1 MVMKIKNIIL
11 IVVAFVFTAVSCS
24 VEEDVLPSNNN
35 NTNNSVVI
43 SDQEVYLAFNLNA
56 ETKAEGATNTDAP
69 KGAEVTS
76 CSVVLFTDDNQIIA
90 VEDEVAVKDNQLQ
103 NCSFLTK
110 VRSDLNVAII
120 ANTKKTFESCAT
132 MKEVREKVL
141 DKDDLARFVK
151 YGEAK
156 VDFGDMEGSTSTSA
170 TKESTVEVKVALK
183 EKVAVVELNSFK
195 LNFEEGAKEDEVV
208 VKTVE
213 LVNAN
218 TETYTNAEG
227 GSSIS
232 TLSNEINTKLED
244 NAEIKTTFRTF
255 PNKEVYMKIN
265 YTVGGKEFSK
275 SFLVNKTNDGLVE
288 SAYIYRLNVTLTQFA
303 HDVDVNVVLNVNDWV
318 GNTIRMDMTEGK

>member
-56 ETKAEGATNTDAP
+56 ETKAEGAVDTDAP

-76 CSVVLFTDDNQIIA
+76 CSVVLFAGDQIIA
-90 VEDEVAVKDNQLQ
+90 VEDEVDVKDNQLQ

-120 ANTKKTFESCAT
+120 ANTTKSFESCAT
-132 MKEVREKVL
+132 MDDVREKVL
-141 DKDDLARFVK
+141 NEEDLVRFVK

-156 VDFGDMEGSTSTSA
+156 VDFGNIEGSTSTSA
-170 TKESTVEVKVALK
+170 TTESTVEVKVALK

-195 LNFEEGAKEDEVV
+195 LNFDENAKKEEVTVTK
-208 VKTVE
+208 VE

-218 TETYTNAEG
+218 TETYTKAKGHSE
-227 GSSIS
+227 IS
-232 TLSNEINTKLED
+232 TLSNDINEKLED
-244 NAEIKTTFRTF
+244 DTEIKTTFRTF
-255 PNKEVYMKIN
+255 PNKGVYMKIT

-275 SFLVNKTNDGLVE
+275 SFLVNKDNGGSVE
-288 SAYIYRLNVTLTQFA
+288 SAYIYRLNVTLTQNA
-303 HDVDVNVVLNVNDWV
+303 HDVDVNVALSVNDWV

>member
-56 ETKAEGATNTDAP
+56 ETKAEGAELTNAP

-76 CSVVLFTDDNQIIA
+76 CSVVLFAGDQIIA
-90 VEDEVAVKDNQLQ
+90 VEDEVDVKDNQLQ

-156 VDFGDMEGSTSTSA
+156 VDFGSEVGSTTTTNA
-170 TKESTVEVKVALK
+170 PIVPVTVKLK

-195 LNFEEGAKEDEVV
+195 LNFDENAKKEEVTVTK
-208 VKTVE
+208 VE

-218 TETYTNAEG
+218 TETYTNAKGHSE
-227 GSSIS
+227 IS
-232 TLSNEINTKLED
+232 TLSNDINEKLEGD
-244 NAEIKTTFRTF
+244 TEIKTTFHTF
-255 PNKEVYMKIN
+255 PNNDVSMKIT

-275 SFLVNKTNDGLVE
+275 SFQINKDNGGLVE
-288 SAYIYRLNVTLTQFA
+288 SAYIYRLNVTLNQTA
-303 HDVDVNVVLNVNDWV
+303 HDVDVDVVLNVKDWV
-318 GNTIRMDMTEGK
+318 GNTIRMDMTEGN

>member
-56 ETKAEGATNTDAP
+56 ETKAEGAELTNAP

-76 CSVVLFTDDNQIIA
+76 CSVVLFAGDQIIA
-90 VEDEVAVKDNQLQ
+90 VEDEVDVKDNQLQ

-120 ANTKKTFESCAT
+120 ANTTKSFESCAT

-156 VDFGDMEGSTSTSA
+156 VDFGSEVGSTTTTNA
-170 TKESTVEVKVALK
+170 PIVPVTVKLK

-227 GSSIS
+227 ASLIS
-232 TLSNEINTKLED
+232 TLSNDINTKLED

-255 PNKEVYMKIN
+255 PNKGVYMKIN

-288 SAYIYRLNVTLTQFA
+288 SAYIYRLNVTLNQTA
-303 HDVDVNVVLNVNDWV
+303 HDVDVDVVLNVKDWV
-318 GNTIRMDMTEGK
+318 GNTIRMDMTEGN

>member
-56 ETKAEGATNTDAP
+56 ETKAEEPKDTDAP

-76 CSVVLFTDDNQIIA
+76 CSVVLFTTSDQIIA
-90 VEDEVAVKDNQLQ
+90 VEDNVVVSNNQLQ
-103 NCSFLTK
+103 DCSFLTK
-110 VRSDLNVAII
+110 VRDDLNVAII
-120 ANTKKTFESCAT
+120 ANTAQSFESCAT
-132 MKEVREKVL
+132 MEDVREKVL
-141 DKDDLARFVK
+141 NEEDLVRFVK

-156 VDFGDMEGSTSTSA
+156 VDFGSEAGSTSTTNA
-170 TKESTVEVKVALK
+170 PIITVNVALK

-195 LNFEEGAKEDEVV
+195 LNFDENAKKEEVTVTK
-208 VKTVE
+208 VE

-218 TETYTNAEG
+218 TETYTNAKGHSE
-227 GSSIS
+227 IS
-232 TLSNEINTKLED
+232 TLSNDINEKLEGD
-244 NAEIKTTFRTF
+244 TEIKTTFHTF
-255 PNKEVYMKIN
+255 PNNDVSMKIT

-275 SFLVNKTNDGLVE
+275 SFQINKDNGGLVE
-288 SAYIYRLNVTLTQFA
+288 SAYIYRLNVTLIQNA
-303 HDVDVNVVLNVNDWV
+303 HDVDVNVALSVNDWV

>member
-76 CSVVLFTDDNQIIA
+76 CSVVLFTTSDQIIA
-90 VEDEVAVKDNQLQ
+90 VEDNVVVSNNQLQ
-103 NCSFLTK
+103 DCSFLTK
-110 VRSDLNVAII
+110 VRDDLNVAII
-120 ANTKKTFESCAT
+120 ANTAQSFESCAT
-132 MKEVREKVL
+132 MEDVREKVL
-141 DKDDLARFVK
+141 NEEDLVRFVK

-156 VDFGDMEGSTSTSA
+156 VDFGSEAGSTSTTNA
-170 TKESTVEVKVALK
+170 PIITVNVALK
-183 EKVAVVELNSFK
+183 EKIAVVELNSFK
-195 LNFEEGAKEDEVV
+195 LNFDENAKKEEVTVTK
-208 VKTVE
+208 VE

-218 TETYTNAEG
+218 TETYTKAKGHSE
-227 GSSIS
+227 IS
-232 TLSNEINTKLED
+232 TLSNEINKELKGDT
-244 NAEIKTTFRTF
+244 EIKTTFRTF
-255 PNKEVYMKIN
+255 PNTDVYMKIT

-275 SFLVNKTNDGLVE
+275 SFLVNKDNGRSVE
-288 SAYIYRLNVTLTQFA
+288 SAYIYRLNVTLTQHA

>member
-90 VEDEVAVKDNQLQ
+90 VEDEVDVKDNQLQ

-156 VDFGDMEGSTSTSA
+156 VDFGSEVGSTTTTNA
-170 TKESTVEVKVALK
+170 PIVPVTVKLK

-227 GSSIS
+227 ASLIS
-232 TLSNEINTKLED
+232 TLSNDINTKLED

-255 PNKEVYMKIN
+255 PNKGVYMKIN

-288 SAYIYRLNVTLTQFA
+288 SAYIYRLNVTLNQTA
-303 HDVDVNVVLNVNDWV
+303 HDVDVDVVLNVKDWV
-318 GNTIRMDMTEGK
+318 GNTIRMDMTEGN

>member
-56 ETKAEGATNTDAP
+56 ETKAEGAVDTDAP

-76 CSVVLFTDDNQIIA
+76 CSVVLFTTSDQIIA
-90 VEDEVAVKDNQLQ
+90 VEDNVVVSNNQLQ
-103 NCSFLTK
+103 DCSFLTK
-110 VRSDLNVAII
+110 VRDDLNVAII
-120 ANTKKTFESCAT
+120 ANTAQSFESCAT
-132 MKEVREKVL
+132 MEDVREKVL
-141 DKDDLARFVK
+141 KEEDLDRFVK

-156 VDFGDMEGSTSTSA
+156 VEFGNIEGSTSTTNA
-170 TKESTVEVKVALK
+170 PTITVKVALK

-195 LNFEEGAKEDEVV
+195 LNFDENAKKEEVTVTK
-208 VKTVE
+208 VE

-218 TETYTNAEG
+218 TETYTNAKGHSE
-227 GSSIS
+227 IS
-232 TLSNEINTKLED
+232 TLRNDINEKLESD
-244 NAEIKTTFRTF
+244 TEIKTTFRTF
-255 PNKEVYMKIN
+255 PNNDVYMKIT

-275 SFLVNKTNDGLVE
+275 SFLVNKDNGGSVE
-288 SAYIYRLNVTLTQFA
+288 SAYIYRLNVTLTQHA
-303 HDVDVNVVLNVNDWV
+303 HDVDVNVALSVNDWV

>member
-56 ETKAEGATNTDAP
+56 ETKAEGAELTNAP

-76 CSVVLFTDDNQIIA
+76 CSVVLFTTSDQIIA
-90 VEDEVAVKDNQLQ
+90 VEDNVVVSNNQLQ
-103 NCSFLTK
+103 DCSFLTK
-110 VRSDLNVAII
+110 VRNDLNVAII

-132 MKEVREKVL
+132 MKAVREMVL
-141 DKDDLARFVK
+141 DEEDLACFVK

-156 VDFGDMEGSTSTSA
+156 VDFGNIEGSTSTSA

-195 LNFEEGAKEDEVV
+195 LNFAENAKMEEVTVTK
-208 VKTVE
+208 VE

-218 TETYTNAEG
+218 TETYTNAEEH
-227 GSSIS
+227 SEIS
-232 TLSNEINTKLED
+232 TLSNDINKKLED
-244 NAEIKTTFRTF
+244 NTEIKTTFRTF
-255 PNKEVYMKIN
+255 PNKEVYMKIT

-275 SFLVNKTNDGLVE
+275 SFLVNKDNGGSVE
-288 SAYIYRLNVTLTQFA
+288 SAYIYRLNVTLTQHA